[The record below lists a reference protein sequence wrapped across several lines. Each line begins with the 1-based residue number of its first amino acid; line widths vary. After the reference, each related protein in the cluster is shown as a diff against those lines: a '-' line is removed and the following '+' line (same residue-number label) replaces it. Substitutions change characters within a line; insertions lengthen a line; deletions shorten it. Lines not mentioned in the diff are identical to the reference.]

1 MWCRSTHLIALVVKL
16 SDWGAGTLNS
26 ILNEFKSKTQIY
38 SKYKKTNFDNL
49 FIKHDWKYPK
59 LHK

>member
-1 MWCRSTHLIALVVKL
+1 MWCWSKIALVVKF
-16 SDWGAGTLNS
+16 SGWGAGTLNS
-26 ILNEFKSKTQIY
+26 VLSEFKSKTKIY

-49 FIKHDWKYPK
+49 FVKHDWKYPR